1 MIKKISIIALLLC
14 GSFSVI
20 NNSDN
25 TKTLLDSNE
34 RNKVCLYLKEE
45 NKIVCYNSDSLP
57 PIVPF
62 GHKNGKI

>member
-1 MIKKISIIALLLC
+1 MIKKICIIALLLC

-34 RNKVCLYLKEE
+34 KNKVCLYLKDE

-62 GHKNGKI
+62 NHKDGKI

>member
-14 GSFSVI
+14 GSFTVI
-20 NNSDN
+20 NNNDN
-25 TKTLLDSNE
+25 VKPLLDSSENS
-34 RNKVCLYLKEE
+34 KICIYLKEE
-45 NKIVCYNSDSLP
+45 NKVVCYDSGSLP